1 MRTGPWLE
9 AYGRNVNAG
18 CMEAG
23 KSVTARSCETRDM
36 TVLIA
41 GCGDLGTEAGLRFAA
56 AGHEVVGLRRSPE
69 KLPPEI
75 RGVYADLAVALPEL
89 PAHVDIVVV
98 AVAADA
104 STEEAYRAA
113 YLNGVKNVLDALE
126 RQSMEPRR
134 ILFVSSTAVYKDSG
148 GAVVD
153 ESTPTEPTRFSGKVL
168 VEAEELLFAR
178 TRGTAIRPIS
188 LRLGGIYGP
197 GRTRLIDQVRT
208 GQAVIPA
215 QPRHTNRVHRD
226 DAAAMIA
233 HLTTMDQAP
242 DPVYVGVDDH
252 AAEMGEVMRFLASE
266 MGCPEP
272 PTAAPGSASDAGP
285 GDKRCSN
292 SRVKATGFELTYPTF
307 VEGYRALLAG
317 QGVRH
322 P

>member
-1 MRTGPWLE
+1 
-9 AYGRNVNAG
+9 
-18 CMEAG
+18 MESG
-23 KSVTARSCETRDM
+23 KSVTVWNCQTRDM

-56 AGHEVVGLRRSPE
+56 AGHQVVGLRRSPE

-75 RGVYADLAVALPEL
+75 RGVYADLAVELPEL
-89 PAHVDIVVV
+89 PEDVDIVVV

-113 YLNGVKNVLDALE
+113 YLNGVKNVLEALE
-126 RQSMEPRR
+126 RQSIEPRR
-134 ILFVSSTAVYKDSG
+134 VLFVSSTAVYKDSG

-168 VEAEELLFAR
+168 VEAEQLLFAR
-178 TRGTAIRPIS
+178 TRGTGTQPIS

-226 DAAAMIA
+226 DAAAMIV
-233 HLTTMDQAP
+233 HLTTMEPAP
-242 DPVYVGVDDH
+242 DEVYVGVDDH

-272 PTAAPGSASDAGP
+272 PTAAPGGASDAGP

-292 SRVKATGFELTYPTF
+292 SRLRASGFELTFPTYK
-307 VEGYRALLAG
+307 EGYRALLSG

>member
-1 MRTGPWLE
+1 
-9 AYGRNVNAG
+9 
-18 CMEAG
+18 
-23 KSVTARSCETRDM
+23 M

-41 GCGDLGTEAGLRFAA
+41 GCGDLGTEAGLRFAK
-56 AGHEVVGLRRSPE
+56 AGHQVVGLRRSPE
-69 KLPPEI
+69 KLPAEI
-75 RGVYADLAVALPEL
+75 SGMHADLAVSVPEL
-89 PAHVDIVVV
+89 PADIDIVVV

-113 YLNGVKNVLDALE
+113 YLDGLTNVLGALE
-126 RQSMEPRR
+126 RQAITPAR
-134 ILFVSSTAVYKDSG
+134 IVFVSSTAVYRDSG

-168 VEAEELLFAR
+168 RDAEELLFAR
-178 TRGTAIRPIS
+178 TRGTATLPIS

-208 GQAVIPA
+208 GQAVIPPH
-215 QPRHTNRVHRD
+215 PRHTNRVHRD
-226 DAAAMIA
+226 DAAAMIV
-233 HLTTMDQAP
+233 HLTTMAQDP
-242 DPVYVGVDDH
+242 DSVYIGVDDH
-252 AAEMGEVMRFLASE
+252 AAEMGDVMRFLASE

-272 PTAAPGSASDAGP
+272 PTAAPGGASDAGP

-292 SRVKATGFELTYPTF
+292 KRLRATGFEPQFPTF
-307 VEGYRALLAG
+307 REGYRAVLAG

>member
-1 MRTGPWLE
+1 
-9 AYGRNVNAG
+9 
-18 CMEAG
+18 
-23 KSVTARSCETRDM
+23 M

-69 KLPPEI
+69 KLPSGI
-75 RGVYADLAVALPEL
+75 RGLYADLSKDVPEL
-89 PAHVDIVVV
+89 PTDVDIVVI

-104 STEEAYRAA
+104 STEGAYRAA
-113 YLNGVKNVLDALE
+113 YLDGVKNVLDALE
-126 RQSMEPRR
+126 RQALEPRR

-178 TRGTAIRPIS
+178 TRGTGTRPVS

-197 GRTRLIDQVRT
+197 GRTRLIDQVKT
-208 GQAVIPA
+208 GQALIPA

-226 DAAAMIA
+226 DAAAMIV
-233 HLTTMDQAP
+233 HLTTMDQDP
-242 DPVYVGVDDH
+242 GPVYVGVDDH
-252 AAEMGEVMRFLASE
+252 AAEMGEVLRFLAAE
-266 MGCPEP
+266 LGCPEP
-272 PTAAPGSASDAGP
+272 PTAAPGGASDAGP

-292 SRVKATGFELTYPTF
+292 ARLRATGFEPSFPTF
-307 VEGYRALLAG
+307 KEGYRALLAG
-317 QGVRH
+317 EGVRH

>member
-1 MRTGPWLE
+1 
-9 AYGRNVNAG
+9 
-18 CMEAG
+18 
-23 KSVTARSCETRDM
+23 M

-56 AGHEVVGLRRSPE
+56 AGHQVLGLRRSPE
-69 KLPPEI
+69 KLPAEI
-75 RGVYADLAVALPEL
+75 RGVYADMAEHVPDLPGD
-89 PAHVDIVVV
+89 VDIVVV

-126 RQSMEPRR
+126 RQSLEPRR

-168 VEAEELLFAR
+168 VEAEDLLFAR
-178 TRGTAIRPIS
+178 TRGTRTQPVS

-208 GQAVIPA
+208 GKAVIPA

-226 DAAAMIA
+226 DAAAMIV
-233 HLTTMDQAP
+233 HLTTMEPAP
-242 DPVYVGVDDH
+242 EQVYVGVDDH
-252 AAEMGEVMRFLASE
+252 AAEMGEVMRFLAME

-272 PTAAPGSASDAGP
+272 PTALEDQPGGP

-292 SRVKATGFELTYPTF
+292 KRLRGTGFEFTYPTYA
-307 VEGYRALLAG
+307 EGYRALLAG
-317 QGVRH
+317 EGVRH

>member
-1 MRTGPWLE
+1 M
-9 AYGRNVNAG
+9 
-18 CMEAG
+18 
-23 KSVTARSCETRDM
+23 
-36 TVLIA
+36 IA
-41 GCGDLGTEAGLRFAA
+41 GCGDLGTEVGLRFAA
-56 AGHEVVGLRRSPE
+56 AGHKVVGLRRSPE

-75 RGVYADLAVALPEL
+75 QGVRADLSLAVPPLPED
-89 PAHVDIVVV
+89 VDIVVV
-98 AVAADA
+98 AIAADA

-126 RQSMEPRR
+126 RQAIEPRR

-153 ESTPTEPTRFSGKVL
+153 EATPTEPTRFSGKVL

-178 TRGTAIRPIS
+178 TRGSKTQPIS

-208 GQAVIPA
+208 GKAVIPA

-226 DAAAMIA
+226 DAAAMIV
-233 HLTTMDQAP
+233 HLTTMEGTP
-242 DPVYVGVDDH
+242 DSVYVGVDDH
-252 AAEMGEVMRFLASE
+252 AAEMGDVMRFLASE

-272 PTAAPGSASDAGP
+272 PTAAPESASDAGP

-292 SRVKATGFELTYPTF
+292 KRLRATGFHLTFPSYK
-307 VEGYRALLAG
+307 EGYRSLLAG
-317 QGVRH
+317 EGVRH

>member
-1 MRTGPWLE
+1 
-9 AYGRNVNAG
+9 
-18 CMEAG
+18 
-23 KSVTARSCETRDM
+23 M

-56 AGHEVVGLRRSPE
+56 AGHEVVGLRRSPG
-69 KLPPEI
+69 KLPPQI
-75 RGVYADLAVALPEL
+75 RGVYADLSVELPEL
-89 PAHVDIVVV
+89 PADVDIVVV

-126 RQSMEPRR
+126 RQSIEPRR

-168 VEAEELLFAR
+168 LEAEELLFAR
-178 TRGTAIRPIS
+178 TCGTGTRPIS

-197 GRTRLIDQVRT
+197 GRTRLIDQVRS
-208 GQAVIPA
+208 GKAVIPA

-226 DAAAMIA
+226 DAAAMIV
-233 HLTTMDQAP
+233 HLTTMGAAP
-242 DPVYVGVDDH
+242 DEVYVGVDDH
-252 AAEMGEVMRFLASE
+252 AAEMGDVMRFLASE
-266 MGCPEP
+266 LQCPEP
-272 PTAAPGSASDAGP
+272 STAAPEGPSDAGP

-292 SRVKATGFELTYPTF
+292 KRLRATGFEFTF
-307 VEGYRALLAG
+307 PSYKEGYRALLSG
-317 QGVRH
+317 EGVRH

>member
-1 MRTGPWLE
+1 
-9 AYGRNVNAG
+9 
-18 CMEAG
+18 
-23 KSVTARSCETRDM
+23 M

-41 GCGDLGTEAGLRFAA
+41 GCGDLGTEVGLRFAA
-56 AGHEVVGLRRSPE
+56 AGQDVVGLRRSPG
-69 KLPPEI
+69 KLPAEI
-75 RGVYADLAVALPEL
+75 RGLYADLSTSVPEL
-89 PAHVDIVVV
+89 PEDVDIVVV
-98 AVAADA
+98 AIAADA

-126 RQSMEPRR
+126 RQAIQPHR

-148 GAVVD
+148 GAEVD

-178 TRGTAIRPIS
+178 TQGTAILPIS

-197 GRTRLIDQVRT
+197 GRTRLIDQVRS
-208 GQAVIPA
+208 GKAVIPA

-226 DAAAMIA
+226 DAAAMIV
-233 HLTTMDQAP
+233 HLTTMKATP
-242 DPVYVGVDDH
+242 DSVYVGVDDL
-252 AAEMGEVMRFLASE
+252 AAEMGDVMRFLASE

-272 PTAAPGSASDAGP
+272 PTAAPDSASDAGP

-292 SRVKATGFELTYPTF
+292 KRLRATGFQFVFPTYQ
-307 VEGYRALLAG
+307 EGYRSLLAG
-317 QGVRH
+317 DGVRH

>member
-1 MRTGPWLE
+1 
-9 AYGRNVNAG
+9 
-18 CMEAG
+18 
-23 KSVTARSCETRDM
+23 M

-41 GCGDLGTEAGLRFAA
+41 GCGDLGTEVGLRFAA
-56 AGHEVVGLRRSPE
+56 AGHKVVGLRRSPE

-75 RGVYADLAVALPEL
+75 QGVRADLSLAVPPLPED
-89 PAHVDIVVV
+89 VDIVVV
-98 AVAADA
+98 AIAADA

-126 RQSMEPRR
+126 RQAIEPRR

-153 ESTPTEPTRFSGKVL
+153 EATPTEPTRFSGKVL

-178 TRGTAIRPIS
+178 TRGSKTQPIS

-208 GQAVIPA
+208 GKAVIPA

-226 DAAAMIA
+226 DAAAMIV
-233 HLTTMDQAP
+233 HLTTMEGTP
-242 DPVYVGVDDH
+242 DSVYVGVDDH
-252 AAEMGEVMRFLASE
+252 AAEMGDVMRFLASE

-272 PTAAPGSASDAGP
+272 PTAAPESASDAGP

-292 SRVKATGFELTYPTF
+292 KRLRATGFHLTFPSYK
-307 VEGYRALLAG
+307 EGYRSLLAG
-317 QGVRH
+317 EGVRH

>member
-1 MRTGPWLE
+1 MQTGSWLE
-9 AYGRNVNAG
+9 AYGGKLNAG

-23 KSVTARSCETRDM
+23 NLVTLWDWQTGGM

-41 GCGDLGTEAGLRFAA
+41 GCGDLGTEVGLRFAA
-56 AGHEVVGLRRSPE
+56 AGHDVVGLRRSPG
-69 KLPPEI
+69 KLPEEI
-75 RGVYADLAVALPEL
+75 RGVFADLSTSVPEL
-89 PAHVDIVVV
+89 PKDVDIVVV

-126 RQSMEPRR
+126 RQAIEPRR

-168 VEAEELLFAR
+168 VEAEELLSSR
-178 TRGTAIRPIS
+178 TRGTSSQPIS

-197 GRTRLIDQVRT
+197 GRTRLIDQVRS
-208 GQAVIPA
+208 GKAVIPA

-226 DAAAMIA
+226 DAAAVIV
-233 HLTTMDQAP
+233 HLTTMEATP
-242 DPVYVGVDDH
+242 DSVYVGVDDL
-252 AAEMGEVMRFLASE
+252 AAEMGDVMRFLAAE
-266 MGCPEP
+266 LQCPEP
-272 PTAAPGSASDAGP
+272 PTAAPEGGSDAGP

-292 SRVKATGFELTYPTF
+292 ERLRATGFQLTFPTYK
-307 VEGYRALLAG
+307 EGYRALLAG
-317 QGVRH
+317 EGVRH

>member
-1 MRTGPWLE
+1 M
-9 AYGRNVNAG
+9 NAG

-23 KSVTARSCETRDM
+23 KQVTAWYCQTRDM

-56 AGHEVVGLRRSPE
+56 AGHQVVGLRRSPE

-75 RGVYADLAVALPEL
+75 HGVYADLSKGVPQL
-89 PAHVDIVVV
+89 PADVDIVVV

-113 YLNGVKNVLDALE
+113 YLNGVKNILDALE
-126 RQSMEPRR
+126 RQSLEPRR

-153 ESTPTEPTRFSGKVL
+153 ESTPTEPTRFSGKIL
-168 VEAEELLFAR
+168 VEAEDLLFAR
-178 TRGTAIRPIS
+178 THGTATRPIS

-208 GQAVIPA
+208 GKAVIPA

-226 DAAAMIA
+226 DAAAMIV
-233 HLTTMDQAP
+233 HLTTMEQVP
-242 DPVYVGVDDH
+242 DPVYVGVDDYP
-252 AAEMGEVMRFLASE
+252 AEMGEVMRFLAAG

-272 PTAAPGSASDAGP
+272 PTAEPGGASDAGP

-292 SRVKATGFELTYPTF
+292 ALLRASGFDFAFPTF
-307 VEGYRALLAG
+307 EEGYRALLDG

>member
-23 KSVTARSCETRDM
+23 KSVTAWYCQTRNM

-56 AGHEVVGLRRSPE
+56 AGHQVVGLRRTPG
-69 KLPPEI
+69 KLPSEI
-75 RGVYADLAVALPEL
+75 RGIYADLATELPEL
-89 PAHVDIVVV
+89 PEDVEIVVV

-126 RQSMEPRR
+126 RQSLEPRR

-178 TRGTAIRPIS
+178 TQGTPTQPIS

-215 QPRHTNRVHRD
+215 LPRHTNRVHRD
-226 DAAAMIA
+226 DAAAMIV
-233 HLTTMDQAP
+233 HLTTMDQVP
-242 DPVYVGVDDH
+242 DPVYVGVDDYP
-252 AAEMGEVMRFLASE
+252 AEMGEVMRFLAAE
-266 MGCPEP
+266 LGCPEP
-272 PTAAPGSASDAGP
+272 PTAEPGDASDAGP

-292 SRVKATGFELTYPTF
+292 ALLRASGFELAFPTF
-307 VEGYRALLAG
+307 EEGYRALLDG

>member
-1 MRTGPWLE
+1 
-9 AYGRNVNAG
+9 
-18 CMEAG
+18 
-23 KSVTARSCETRDM
+23 M

-56 AGHEVVGLRRSPE
+56 AGHDVVGLRRSPE
-69 KLPPEI
+69 KLPSGI
-75 RGVYADLAVALPEL
+75 RGVFADLSKRVPEL
-89 PAHVDIVVV
+89 PADVDIVVV

-113 YLNGVKNVLDALE
+113 YLNGVKNVLDALK
-126 RQSMEPRR
+126 RQSIEPQR

-168 VEAEELLFAR
+168 VEAEELLFSR
-178 TRGTAIRPIS
+178 TRGTATQPIS

-226 DAAAMIA
+226 DAAAMIV
-233 HLTTMDQAP
+233 HLTTMTPTP
-242 DPVYVGVDDH
+242 DRVYVGVDDH

-266 MGCPEP
+266 MGCAEP
-272 PTAAPGSASDAGP
+272 PTAEPGGASDAGP

-292 SRVKATGFELTYPTF
+292 ARIRATGFEFTFPTYK
-307 VEGYRALLAG
+307 EGYRALLAG
-317 QGVRH
+317 EGVRH

>member
-1 MRTGPWLE
+1 M
-9 AYGRNVNAG
+9 NAG

-23 KSVTARSCETRDM
+23 NWVTPRDWQTGGM

-56 AGHEVVGLRRSPE
+56 AGHDVVGLRRSPG
-69 KLPPEI
+69 KLPAEI
-75 RGVYADLAVALPEL
+75 RGVYADLSTEL
-89 PAHVDIVVV
+89 PDLPPDVDIVVV
-98 AVAADA
+98 AIAADA

-113 YLNGVKNVLDALE
+113 YLDGVRNVLDALE
-126 RQSMEPRR
+126 RQSIQPRR

-168 VEAEELLFAR
+168 VEAENLLFAR
-178 TRGTAIRPIS
+178 TRGTTTQPVS

-197 GRTRLIDQVRT
+197 GRTRLIDQVRS
-208 GQAVIPA
+208 GKAVIPA

-226 DAAAMIA
+226 DAAAMIV
-233 HLTTMDQAP
+233 HLTTMEAAP
-242 DPVYVGVDDH
+242 DSVYVGVDDV
-252 AAEMGEVMRFLASE
+252 AAEMGDVLRFLAAE
-266 MGCPEP
+266 LGCPEP
-272 PTAAPGSASDAGP
+272 TTAVPGDASDAGP

-292 SRVKATGFELTYPTF
+292 ARLRATGFDLTFPTYK
-307 VEGYRALLAG
+307 EGYRALLAG
-317 QGVRH
+317 EGVRH